1 MRLLVGL
8 GNPGSRYV
16 GTRHNLGFQAVDRI
30 AQEVGAQWKRN
41 TTSNLVAEASFQGK
55 AILLA
60 KPLAYMNLSGGAV
73 AELISARGVPAA
85 EMLVFIDDVAL
96 PLGTLRIR
104 ERGGDGGHLG
114 LASILEALGDEE
126 VPRMRLGIGPDEH
139 QADLAEFVL
148 ETFTPKERVIVDEL
162 LDRALDATR
171 SVLRDG
177 IAKAMSLYN
186 RPPVDGG

>member
-1 MRLLVGL
+1 
-8 GNPGSRYV
+8 V

-30 AQEVGAQWKRN
+30 AQEVGARWKRN
-41 TTSNLVAEASFQGK
+41 ATNNSVAEASFHGK

-60 KPLAYMNLSGGAV
+60 KPLTYMNLSGGAV
-73 AELISARGVPAA
+73 VELMSTWGVPAN

-114 LASILEALGDEE
+114 LASVLEALGDEE
-126 VPRMRLGIGPDEH
+126 VPRMRLGIGPDEP

-148 ETFTPKERVIVDEL
+148 ETFAPDERVIVDEL

-177 IAKAMSLYN
+177 IAKAMSLHN